1 AIRAVRDAEGDER
14 QGPFLPKRG
23 YEEEPHCNSNRS
35 PPPFLNHSP
44 CPQVVLPQS
53 RLSPPH
59 LHRTAAYHRGPLGT
73 AHPAARPAPG
83 RPRRG
88 ARRDGWGAPRPRL
101 GPRGEPQHSAPRTA
115 PAVHPGVPHTH
126 PAGGGRLPPPE
137 TAHLWHHPG
146 RSGAPPARGPA
157 A

>member
-88 ARRDGWGAPRPRL
+88 ARRDGGGAPRPPPGPL
-101 GPRGEPQHSAPRTA
+101 GGAPHPSP
-115 PAVHPGVPHTH
+115 PAGPAGH
-126 PAGGGRLPPPE
+126 PALPPP
-137 TAHLWHHPG
+137 H
-146 RSGAPPARGPA
+146 PPARGRP
-157 A
+157 